1 MEEQVKRILED
12 LKSKF
17 EIVKQKYFKSSE
29 EFEKLLEMVE
39 KLNVEIGKLKEKQEI
54 LKNPKVY
61 KKKIN
66 KKLNLINV
74 VFNIIESFLII
85 LLGSISM
92 YGLFT
97 QSNIGVIAKII
108 LICLS
113 GGACLGMVLT
123 DVIDLVKIFKIK
135 RKNKL
140 EIEEIIN
147 NNSLEEIEQLLFS
160 KEKQLEEAKGK
171 EKQLSID
178 IEKYSK
184 TANDLATS
192 HNILLENYEILT
204 APKEEVIK
212 LEQLTRKRTL
222 NNNFIALQQQLFD
235 LCFIIDDTH
244 SRVRVKNLLPR
255 TLTEEKNYDNIK
267 RIYLKLIYK

>member
-1 MEEQVKRILED
+1 
-12 LKSKF
+12 
-17 EIVKQKYFKSSE
+17 
-29 EFEKLLEMVE
+29 
-39 KLNVEIGKLKEKQEI
+39 
-54 LKNPKVY
+54 
-61 KKKIN
+61 
-66 KKLNLINV
+66 
-74 VFNIIESFLII
+74 
-85 LLGSISM
+85 M

-147 NNSLEEIEQLLFS
+147 NNSLEEIQQLLFS

-222 NNNFIALQQQLFD
+222 NNNFIAL
-235 LCFIIDDTH
+235 
-244 SRVRVKNLLPR
+244 
-255 TLTEEKNYDNIK
+255 
-267 RIYLKLIYK
+267 

>member
-147 NNSLEEIEQLLFS
+147 NKKRKVKKNNCPLIL
-160 KEKQLEEAKGK
+160 KNIAKR
-171 EKQLSID
+171 LMI
-178 IEKYSK
+178 
-184 TANDLATS
+184 
-192 HNILLENYEILT
+192 
-204 APKEEVIK
+204 
-212 LEQLTRKRTL
+212 
-222 NNNFIALQQQLFD
+222 
-235 LCFIIDDTH
+235 
-244 SRVRVKNLLPR
+244 
-255 TLTEEKNYDNIK
+255 
-267 RIYLKLIYK
+267 